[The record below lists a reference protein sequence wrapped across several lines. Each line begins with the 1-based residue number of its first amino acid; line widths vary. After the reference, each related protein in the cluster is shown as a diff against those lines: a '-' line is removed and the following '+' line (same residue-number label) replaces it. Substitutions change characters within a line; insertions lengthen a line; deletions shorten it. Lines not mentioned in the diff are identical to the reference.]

1 MYDQD
6 KFRRSTRIH
15 NRERVRRNFECLL
28 ANAHSQSDRSKV
40 GQWARYDRDN
50 RTTCSSWCCG
60 NPRKWFKETTMQERK
75 AALYDAHKY
84 EDEEDVL
91 RYPDDDAFDSD

>member
-1 MYDQD
+1 
-6 KFRRSTRIH
+6 
-15 NRERVRRNFECLL
+15 
-28 ANAHSQSDRSKV
+28 
-40 GQWARYDRDN
+40 
-50 RTTCSSWCCG
+50 
-60 NPRKWFKETTMQERK
+60 MQERK